1 MYNVDGAVEV
11 AAAAA
16 GYAGAGRGC
25 TEGGGIKGQAA
36 EPGVWITNSLT
47 SKMIILFLP
56 QSVSA

>member
-11 AAAAA
+11 AAA
-16 GYAGAGRGC
+16 AGRGC

-47 SKMIILFLP
+47 SKMNVLFSP
-56 QSVSA
+56 QSVSV